1 MVGIS
6 FSSIL
11 LLTGVFFTYTNWS
24 NSTSNAQK
32 YYIEQAQVNATGAKM
47 RTYRAIGTVRTLS
60 IAIDNLIEE
69 RKTLQDSAISHL
81 LNDVTQ
87 RLTKY
92 NDITLYHAAYISLD
106 RRYLQ
111 AGNGDGRATFIS
123 TEDKVGMTRIDKPN
137 FDQSE
142 LDQCLQRSETERKTA
157 ISRPYMSSYPN
168 GSPSAFVA
176 SISAPIEYK
185 NKVIGSV
192 AVDIPLQQ
200 LQRIIK
206 KTEVPEG
213 ASAYLISHDG
223 QVVAH
228 TNDAM
233 NAKPLPSDT
242 DPKLME
248 TIQSITHDKNNQTPH
263 FVDLNGKSHFVV
275 PVNVDQTYTTWAFG
289 LSIPNNELYKKART
303 NTLISIL
310 VSLVGLAIGLAL
322 SRFIAT
328 RITEPINEINQS
340 INKLGKGEVKSIA
353 KLNSDDQTE
362 IGQIYR
368 SMNNLIDSLGS
379 AVHFAFEIGKG
390 NFNEN
395 LARQSD
401 NDDISN
407 ALIEMKES
415 LIRSKEQE
423 QQRQQEEQ
431 INNWANEGVA
441 KFSEILRSNHTDIKE
456 LSHQIISNL
465 VRYLGINQGGL
476 FVQNDSEKQY
486 LDMTACFAYSRR
498 KMMEQRFEVNEGLV
512 GRCFVE
518 AEPIYLLEVPESYI
532 TITSGLGDTPP
543 RCLLLVPLKVDGEV
557 NGVIELASLE
567 PIAEY
572 KVKFVEKVAESI
584 ASTLKNVRINEHTA
598 KLLEQTKI
606 QAEEMAAA
614 EEEMRQ
620 NLEELQSTQEEMA
633 RVQEEQ
639 KRAMDKVTTDN
650 QMFEALLRS
659 TSEYVYFKDSSGRYV
674 KASDSARMLLGV
686 DRIEEALGKTA
697 FDLFPADVAQEIDKE
712 DQAVMKS
719 QTPLLKQQGKLTY
732 KDGTTKTVEKNKYP
746 VKNTGQEVV
755 GLISIYKEV

>member
-1 MVGIS
+1 
-6 FSSIL
+6 
-11 LLTGVFFTYTNWS
+11 
-24 NSTSNAQK
+24 
-32 YYIEQAQVNATGAKM
+32 
-47 RTYRAIGTVRTLS
+47 
-60 IAIDNLIEE
+60 
-69 RKTLQDSAISHL
+69 
-81 LNDVTQ
+81 
-87 RLTKY
+87 
-92 NDITLYHAAYISLD
+92 
-106 RRYLQ
+106 
-111 AGNGDGRATFIS
+111 
-123 TEDKVGMTRIDKPN
+123 
-137 FDQSE
+137 
-142 LDQCLQRSETERKTA
+142 
-157 ISRPYMSSYPN
+157 
-168 GSPSAFVA
+168 
-176 SISAPIEYK
+176 
-185 NKVIGSV
+185 
-192 AVDIPLQQ
+192 
-200 LQRIIK
+200 
-206 KTEVPEG
+206 
-213 ASAYLISHDG
+213 
-223 QVVAH
+223 
-228 TNDAM
+228 
-233 NAKPLPSDT
+233 
-242 DPKLME
+242 
-248 TIQSITHDKNNQTPH
+248 
-263 FVDLNGKSHFVV
+263 
-275 PVNVDQTYTTWAFG
+275 
-289 LSIPNNELYKKART
+289 
-303 NTLISIL
+303 
-310 VSLVGLAIGLAL
+310 
-322 SRFIAT
+322 
-328 RITEPINEINQS
+328 
-340 INKLGKGEVKSIA
+340 
-353 KLNSDDQTE
+353 
-362 IGQIYR
+362 
-368 SMNNLIDSLGS
+368 
-379 AVHFAFEIGKG
+379 
-390 NFNEN
+390 
-395 LARQSD
+395 
-401 NDDISN
+401 
-407 ALIEMKES
+407 
-415 LIRSKEQE
+415 
-423 QQRQQEEQ
+423 
-431 INNWANEGVA
+431 
-441 KFSEILRSNHTDIKE
+441 
-456 LSHQIISNL
+456 
-465 VRYLGINQGGL
+465 
-476 FVQNDSEKQY
+476 
-486 LDMTACFAYSRR
+486 MTACFAYSRR